1 MWTVDCGV
9 VSKMGDE
16 LHEDPLARV
25 WSELEEFERLASVED
40 DVHYSLLPDGDTH
53 VCKGLGCE
61 HLVIHASGEMV
72 CSLSGM
78 SFGFDNRH
86 HHVQNEMYAHQQ
98 DVSSQDH
105 MTRPWKFR
113 KDNSAASRSAFL
125 FARTMCPPSQG
136 AWKYTKK
143 TRSDTCM
150 DAATKGARCV
160 DRNQVETAT
169 AHKLKH
175 SHSHNKEISSVVR
188 TLLSGLASTTHSD
201 RVHVRVHSTSVMSKV
216 ATARYAERL
225 RAMSLEKMC
234 ITRLHDVLTAAHH
247 HANELA
253 QQDTQTE
260 RAGTHC
266 SLTHQHV
273 VRLVCMI
280 HDALQITGA
289 LPETDSVRSIAA
301 GILYAL
307 KRGIAI
313 GSTEL
318 VPAMPSVTSHLPSI
332 REPSVSEAARA
343 LQSCSHRGV
352 NIVHRAIERI
362 TTTDTDRQTSI
373 LRRFQDA
380 AQIARD
386 LNMAHH
392 ASQ

>member
-1 MWTVDCGV
+1 MSQF
-9 VSKMGDE
+9 VSKMEDE
-16 LHEDPLARV
+16 LDGDPVARV

-40 DVHYSLLPDGDTH
+40 DLHYSLLPDGDTH

-61 HLVIHASGEMV
+61 HLVIHESGEMV
-72 CSLSGM
+72 CSLSGVA
-78 SFGFDNRH
+78 FGFDNRH
-86 HHVQNEMYAHQQ
+86 SHMHNEMYA
-98 DVSSQDH
+98 SQDNT
-105 MTRPWKFR
+105 TRPWKFR
-113 KDNSAASRSAFL
+113 KDNSAASRSAFM
-125 FARTMCPPSQG
+125 FARTMCPPSHG
-136 AWKYTKK
+136 AWKYTKRA
-143 TRSDTCM
+143 RSDTSM
-150 DAATKGARCV
+150 DASTKGARCV
-160 DRNQVETAT
+160 DSNHVETAT
-169 AHKLKH
+169 THKLRP
-175 SHSHNKEISSVVR
+175 SHSHKKEISSVVR

-201 RVHVRVHSTSVMSKV
+201 RSHVRVHSAGLLSQV
-216 ATARYAERL
+216 ATARYVERL
-225 RAMSLEKMC
+225 SARSLEKMC
-234 ITRLHDVLTAAHH
+234 ITRLHDVLTAAQH

-289 LPETDSVRSIAA
+289 LPEADSVRSIAA

-332 REPSVSEAARA
+332 RKPSVSEAARA

-352 NIVHRAIERI
+352 NIVHKAIETI
-362 TTTDTDRQTSI
+362 NTTDTDKQTSI
-373 LRRFQDA
+373 LRKFQDA
-380 AQIARD
+380 AQIARY
-386 LNMAHH
+386 LNMAHC